1 MNETLIAMVIQY
13 LAVPIV
19 SAIIRAHSN
28 ATGGQMPSDAQ
39 IIAALGSDTSA
50 YANMG
55 IAFLQSKGVA
65 FVSTPVTVS
74 LSAVS
79 PQPSV
84 ASTPIPHP

>member
-1 MNETLIAMVIQY
+1 MNETLVAMIIQY
-13 LAVPIV
+13 LGVPII

-28 ATGGQMPSDAQ
+28 ATGQMPNDQQ
-39 IIAALGSDTSA
+39 IIAALGTDTTA
-50 YANMG
+50 YANLG

-84 ASTPIPHP
+84 APTPNPHP

>member
-1 MNETLIAMVIQY
+1 MNETLVAMIIQY
-13 LAVPIV
+13 LGVPII

-28 ATGGQMPSDAQ
+28 ATGQMPNDQQ
-39 IIAALGSDTSA
+39 IIAALGTDTTA
-50 YANMG
+50 YANLG

-84 ASTPIPHP
+84 APTPIPHP